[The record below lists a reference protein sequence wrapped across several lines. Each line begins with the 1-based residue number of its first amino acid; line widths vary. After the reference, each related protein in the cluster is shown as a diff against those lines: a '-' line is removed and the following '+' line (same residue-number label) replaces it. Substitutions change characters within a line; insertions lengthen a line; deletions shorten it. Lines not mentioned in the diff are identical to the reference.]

1 MREKRVGNA
10 KQRKENSSKAV
21 KSGTKAWK
29 QAPVKG
35 EDERKAGDF
44 QICRAKAETAGK
56 AICSVVS
63 GMVVELYLDHC
74 FSFPRGLE
82 WIPALVMLGIC
93 LSILAAAL
101 LEETENFWIKA
112 GHMLRAYRLAR
123 EAEAIS
129 LQLQLENGCSF
140 QENACILMGESREI
154 SAEADCVEKVRRKV
168 VAFSR
173 TKRGLR
179 DVS

>member
-1 MREKRVGNA
+1 
-10 KQRKENSSKAV
+10 
-21 KSGTKAWK
+21 
-29 QAPVKG
+29 
-35 EDERKAGDF
+35 
-44 QICRAKAETAGK
+44 
-56 AICSVVS
+56 
-63 GMVVELYLDHC
+63 
-74 FSFPRGLE
+74 
-82 WIPALVMLGIC
+82 
-93 LSILAAAL
+93 
-101 LEETENFWIKA
+101 
-112 GHMLRAYRLAR
+112 MLRAYRLAR

-154 SAEADCVEKVRRKV
+154 SADADCVEKVRRKV